1 MSYKME
7 AKITNA
13 DNGEIVGLGRA
24 REVPDAVHNAFL
36 SAKAVA
42 ADAGEFHVEVYD
54 VDEDDPFPD
63 YGDDVVGVIKHA

>member
-7 AKITNA
+7 ARITNA

-24 REVPDAVHNAFL
+24 REIPDAVRNAFI

-42 ADAGEFHVEVYD
+42 ADAGEFHIEVYD
-54 VDEDDPFPD
+54 VDEDDPIPD
-63 YGDDVVGVIKHA
+63 YGYDAVGVIEHA